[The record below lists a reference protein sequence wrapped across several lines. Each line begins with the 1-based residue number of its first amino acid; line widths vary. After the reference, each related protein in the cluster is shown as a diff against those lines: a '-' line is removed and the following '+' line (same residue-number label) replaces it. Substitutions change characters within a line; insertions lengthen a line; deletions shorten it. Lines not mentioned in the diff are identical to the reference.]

1 MLRVLTH
8 IHKLPLVE
16 QIRMAKITLFEFNP
30 RGRIQVGPS
39 GPDGEGLFSAE
50 IDETGEEEEE
60 AVEEAEDSGL
70 SITTVLLPLVILAA
84 IGVAVRML
92 TGEDEEEEEEAE
104 IEADESGPIDRFT
117 STTE

>member
-1 MLRVLTH
+1 
-8 IHKLPLVE
+8 
-16 QIRMAKITLFEFNP
+16 MAKITLFEFNP

-50 IDETGEEEEE
+50 IDETGEEE

-104 IEADESGPIDRFT
+104 IEAEESGPIDRFT